1 MDVNTAHGINFFS
14 VEAFK
19 ELLDRMNTKQEDDIV
34 IKDGVI
40 VNED

>member
-1 MDVNTAHGINFFS
+1 MDVNVAHGINFFS

-19 ELLDRMNTKQEDDIV
+19 DLLDRMNSKKEDDIV
-34 IKDGVI
+34 IEDGVI